1 MSKKAQFGT
10 NWHLLDIPHCKEYI
24 IIEQINCAIF
34 RHGVYRTNY
43 NQINP
48 HLSKNECD
56 KLINGDLIYGCSKPF
71 QIEKKNDIWIAIIC
85 DYI

>member
-1 MSKKAQFGT
+1 MT
-10 NWHLLDIPHCKEYI
+10 NKGFEVKCPHCEEYV

-34 RHGVYRTNY
+34 RHGIFKENF

-48 HLSKNECD
+48 HLSKNECEQLVA
-56 KLINGDLIYGCSKPF
+56 KNLIYGCGKPF
-71 QIEKKNDIWIAIIC
+71 RIEKINGIWTGIKC